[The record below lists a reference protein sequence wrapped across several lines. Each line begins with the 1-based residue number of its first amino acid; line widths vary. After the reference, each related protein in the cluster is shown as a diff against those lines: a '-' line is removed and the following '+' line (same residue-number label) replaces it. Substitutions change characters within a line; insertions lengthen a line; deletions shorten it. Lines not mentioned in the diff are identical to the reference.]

1 MFCITK
7 YPSAYNIIFNLSIAV
22 SSAADVNDI
31 AQDWVTGNW
40 YILDQRE
47 MIFMCNSTM
56 RVCLTLLDGMMN
68 EPRGVAL
75 DPITG

>member
-1 MFCITK
+1 MAK
-7 YPSAYNIIFNLSIAV
+7 YIQYFHLNLAVFSAT
-22 SSAADVNDI
+22 DVHDI

-47 MIFMCNSTM
+47 MIFMCNATM

-68 EPRGVAL
+68 EPRGIAL
-75 DPITG
+75 DPGTG